1 MLYLVEYADYDS
13 QEMLGVGN
21 SYHSGTLGVSPS
33 KSGECNSLGMKSG
46 TLNNDGKHSMI
57 YRGIEDIVGNAD
69 QFIDGINVKDYQ
81 AYINYNPDTY
91 EVNQF
96 SGDYHIL
103 NYQMPTELG
112 WISKIG
118 YDKEHPLV
126 SIPTEVTNDNSNV
139 VNDYYRIKSGNQV
152 AVVGGHIWRY
162 IDSNGMWHYDF
173 DILPTIKSVLIGA
186 RLLRYA

>member
-162 IDSNGMWHYDF
+162 IDSNGMWYYDF